1 MLNVYEQVDR
11 NKRNSTIIMLLFTV
25 FIVLVAW
32 VLSQASGYGLSWVG
46 IALIFSGLM
55 GFVSYYYSDK
65 IILSISGARPAN
77 RQKDFHFYTV
87 TENLCL
93 AAQLPRPK
101 LYVIDDSAPNAFAT
115 GRDPK
120 HAVVCVT
127 SGLLAKLDRTELEG
141 VIAHEL
147 SHIRQ
152 YDIRLMSVVTVM
164 IGLVTLLADWSLR
177 SLRWSGRDRDKNSNQ
192 AQMIIF
198 VIGIILALLSPLI
211 ANLIKLAISRR
222 REFLA
227 DASAVKITRFP
238 DGLARALAKI
248 AQDKEPLEAAN
259 KATAHLYIANPLKN
273 LSAGRQDTHAGIGW
287 FAGLFNTHPPIEER
301 IKALKNMS

>member
-11 NKRNSTIIMLLFTV
+11 NKRNSTIIMLLFTI
-25 FIVLVAW
+25 FIVSVVW
-32 VLSQASGYGLSWVG
+32 ILSQASGYGLSWVG
-46 IALIFSGLM
+46 VALIFSGLM
-55 GFVSYYYSDK
+55 SLASYYYSDK
-65 IILSISGARPAN
+65 IILSISGARPAS

-152 YDIRLMSVVTVM
+152 YDIRLMSVVTIM
-164 IGLVTLLADWSLR
+164 IGLVTLLADWFLR

-238 DGLARALAKI
+238 AGLARALAKI

-273 LSAGRQDTHAGIGW
+273 THSGIGW